1 MLEINNSLSKL
12 YQSRKQ
18 SYQDREL
25 EYDSIHRNEL
35 SSNRKITK
43 DKNSNNK
50 NIYSG
55 FAFSMGLKSLK
66 VNIIH
71 EHRPIN
77 KNRSFCRRKSK
88 NNRSTIIKK
97 DKYLEVKHSKTNSQ
111 AFLEAASSKSKK
123 IFRSDVKLLSIDI
136 QRISIN
142 SAKSIR
148 SLFNNEESLK
158 EIIQI
163 YKNYDDQCESKI
175 IKKLKEVEDCSIL
188 QYGIKP
194 STKEISYS
202 YCLTCDS
209 SLINPICAS
218 CLLHCHNNHYIKK
231 NYLSGKIICS
241 CGVKSHIISNE
252 DDSNYKNNFNDC
264 LCNEWAK
271 TSKINIYFVN
281 NNPKDSLCFLCYN
294 FCLTGKNDY
303 TPAFFELKEGEDFP
317 KCCCSNK
324 KIHNEKRLFLNSLDK
339 MTLRYKKYD
348 GFNFLYPTQI
358 INLLINS
365 KKSFKHNFHDFYEL
379 FYSIKN
385 NTFINSSI
393 HYSLSKVDFY
403 YTNSFLTMKIFL
415 NIISFNNHD
424 NMIYYSEEVEKY
436 FSFEIIQNLINN
448 LSKCKL
454 KEDSI
459 WVLSHKYLTLFRKIY
474 IGNKTQ
480 IFDKYKLEDL
490 DNFSSCQRFS
500 LFFHE
505 EKQIA
510 HFQPIIEFLIHYL
523 QRINRKGFT
532 SVEAIPCF
540 GEIIRI
546 LKKLSYFN
554 LLPNGDIIRILQEI
568 DKFFVNLNILR
579 NYTKRFEK
587 KGVTI
592 KVVYT
597 KNYLGGEKRSNC
609 NNSEVYDK
617 KEFSSMDSDN
627 EINEKSLPEN
637 AIEVISFNEELPLYY
652 TIIKM
657 IRVFYLTYNDRLVH
671 NILVDHIKFKNDD
684 NFFHYDKI
692 SFGYMKNDFGRELFK
707 VTIKIL
713 YTIDKY
719 NKITEKNNSMYQKI
733 IFHGRKLLEYS
744 IIKKD
749 SYLISLIRT
758 FINGDFYENKINA
771 LLQDKKHHH
780 HNNNKKNIKEFNS
793 ELNLFIQEK
802 NNLDKYN
809 QQFLNFE
816 INKEELIKNYDKS
829 LDKIL
834 NGKFKERKIVG
845 FSEDVMI
852 SILKS
857 KYFFTISKIYRI
869 LDYYYEIISDKNF
882 NNKKATLLAYTKE
895 NRFKDDELI
904 NKLTPKIIFFYNN
917 FIFHSSENCL
927 LILSHYIFNDLT
939 KIPIKFCVDN
949 FILFHSCL
957 ENISK
962 NNYIEN
968 ILNNSEHYLNNLYNY
983 LEYLYG
989 KKCRKINDC
998 LLIFL
1003 KCFYIIAMNIKNAD
1017 YENLVKD
1024 IKRILIEIN
1033 TLFNIAN
1040 NYFKYNEEGLSDI
1053 LKKMQKDENDDESRD
1068 FNDIENGLNICI
1080 NENMDINYINKTNER
1095 IQLNLDNLEQCLII
1109 DLKLI
1114 NDFFDFSLCEQK
1126 EALIK
1131 IIDINKVIY
1140 CLKFQNINHLAL
1152 RTQLIRYARK
1162 ILIDMNY
1169 NKESKLIYVNSI
1181 INNEDNLKILKISP
1195 LINNF
1200 KYPTKLLSYSK
1211 DFWNLSI
1218 KSYVNNYIYQS
1229 NSRIGE
1235 DLFEEKNS
1243 IKEEEEESQTFNSS
1257 NNLKKVE
1264 DKKNKNTINF
1274 KNSNLKDNEDKTDE
1288 EDMYKELKTLKNS
1301 FIKKKSNNMKN
1312 ESIKCFDSVVYDLL
1326 INELNSVNDIL
1337 SDINTSSTD
1346 EMKTLGEYFQSG
1358 LLIPIIFFFKK
1369 TLSLAHNLTGEELV
1383 KLYELTVQTIT
1394 LKITISEYK
1403 YNFWDD
1409 KDNDYEG
1416 NFEHDLFCTHMLNT
1430 KNHILINGKYFID
1443 GEIIKISN
1451 NILKTLKSKNFSCFD
1466 YTLLYNIVEKHLF
1479 CLISEYNQNSIG
1491 ELFSEKEEDINL
1503 QFLNNPFSILNNNYS
1518 EVKEKYYKIYLLYKN
1533 NKDLIANEEN
1543 NSSLFNILHEICIE
1557 YETNFR
1563 NLLIFTL
1570 ISITVKQNG
1579 NTDNDDLNDPISLY
1593 FFLYKL
1599 LSLQTSKTQ
1608 LEIMNLLGNNEN
1620 ENLGFLLTYSENLLK
1635 RIILIFINEFNP
1647 RDKFYDDNFI
1657 VSMNL
1662 IKIFK
1667 FLCEEHNNFFQ
1678 MRLINVLNYQYKR
1691 IIPFFKK
1698 ENKSFKEYQNQYASS
1713 VIYNFNFCLN
1723 FNDKEKVK
1731 TINFFDFFLFVLLK
1745 ISLIARWNELKGLN
1759 KINSLKK
1766 QLNMCSH
1773 DENENIYDLFS
1784 SIIEMLNEIIQ
1795 GNKEENLKRLGNPFY
1810 KDDDNSSSDEDDE
1823 YKDLISMEFNQLN
1836 GGKDIEDMKFETS
1849 EKYILKK
1856 RMYQKLRIEKD
1867 PFTCFLRGMIE
1878 FIFIDS
1884 NNSQILYQLRND
1896 LMLFF
1901 TSILEEKNCNEEVQ
1915 KLIMKYLNIHRIF
1928 SSISIILK
1936 NYFLIN
1942 VPQDS
1947 LPNDFFPTKT
1957 QKNGNTTSLSFEHH
1971 FSQKNSTMDINKS
1984 RNNTVNNVQTN
1995 SKTDNSNQMNNII
2008 LREKLIFDHRL
2019 LNYYYEHYYSNKE
2032 FFISNEFQLANAFYK
2047 YIKLIS
2053 ALGKSE
2059 EIKTIIEEANTT
2071 PISTAIKK
2079 FASNI
2084 MDIKKGD
2091 AKIYNNKK
2099 INNQI
2104 RLSRSLRN
2112 IKPLKIEKLKNKQ
2125 KTMRIY
2131 KSIQLDKTNA
2141 QMLNKFKKK
2150 SFMSTIYTNKNI
2162 VKRLGLDEIEPKTP
2176 KNGNSRNYNLFK
2188 RRNFEN
2194 SDSSERVLGVDKKES
2209 ESTIQKLKSLKSK
2222 LINEE
2227 TKTKSN
2233 ENNFYNKYNLKNKN
2247 KDVGTESK
2255 KNIELELKLNSK
2267 INTNKGTF
2275 NTDSQ
2280 PGQRRR
2286 FSTLFRLREKKVE
2299 KYSLINNNAKEYC
2312 DKDYIERFYIIKFFE
2327 SITSTVEVRNE
2338 DHTNQTVIFTHL
2350 PEMIYLSTGTKSEF
2364 EQNVNRSSETSK
2376 KNDLIRHL
2384 GYFQKEI
2391 EYYKKDFSTLSY
2403 WVSKVDFL
2411 YVKWASYLYALLLNL
2426 LALFTIIGDNKLSAT
2441 NNDSY
2446 NIIKS
2451 RRNDRVGIQQRIDNS
2466 INKWHKIYE
2475 IINYIYLI
2483 LNALLIYIWI
2493 YFRSPLYYEMDKI
2506 KYFEENIHKKTL
2518 NICNK
2523 LYIFIIMTIWNR
2535 NYISSLIYG
2544 LVISILCSILE
2555 KGELILPFLLLSIVD
2570 LNVTLKNVILSIK
2583 LRHKEFTRAMF
2594 LAFIFMYAMSNLA
2607 FFFYNSDYIEE
2618 LDYYDDNYCK
2628 SLKFCVLNTIDNGLR
2643 ARGGIGDSG
2652 KRISFMKHKSHY
2664 IERLFL
2670 DDIFFL
2676 LVVIILIDLVFG
2688 IIIGEF
2694 DALRGEEQKH
2704 ETDRLYHCFIC
2715 HVNKNTLEKNR
2726 QNFYVHV
2733 SKIHNM
2739 WNYVSYMIFVKLSNL
2754 HDLNS
2759 INSYVRNKI
2768 ENKDISWLPS
2778 YKDLIKSDDEN
2789 NGKDEYLDNEDFKVE
2804 EENLNNYYIAKPT

>member
-1 MLEINNSLSKL
+1 MIDINSSLLKL
-12 YQSRKQ
+12 AKSRKQ
-18 SYQDREL
+18 SYQDKES
-25 EYDSIHRNEL
+25 EYDLNHKNESL
-35 SSNRKITK
+35 TNSKIIK
-43 DKNSNNK
+43 EKSSNNK
-50 NIYSG
+50 TVYSG
-55 FAFSMGLKSLK
+55 FAFSMGLKNLK
-66 VNIIH
+66 QNNAH
-71 EHRPIN
+71 DHKPIN

-97 DKYLEVKHSKTNSQ
+97 ERHLEVKHSKTNSK
-111 AFLEAASSKSKK
+111 AFLETTASKAKR
-123 IFRSDVKLLSIDI
+123 IFRSDAKLMSIDI
-136 QRISIN
+136 QKGSIN
-142 SAKSIR
+142 SIKSMK

-163 YKNYDDQCESKI
+163 YKKYDDQYESKI

-188 QYGIKP
+188 KYGIKP
-194 STKEISYS
+194 STREISYS

-209 SLINPICAS
+209 GLVNPICSS
-218 CLLHCHNNHYIKK
+218 CLLHCHNNHFIKK

-252 DDSNYKNNFNDC
+252 DVSNYNNNFNDC
-264 LCNEWAK
+264 FCNEWGK
-271 TSKINIYFVN
+271 TSKLNIYFVSSN
-281 NNPKDSLCFLCYN
+281 QKESLCALCYN
-294 FCLTGKNDY
+294 FCATGKNEY
-303 TPAFFELKEGEDFP
+303 SPVFFQIKEGEDFP
-317 KCCCSNK
+317 KCSCTNQ
-324 KIHNEKRLFLNSLDK
+324 KIHNEKRLFLNALDK
-339 MTLRYKKYD
+339 MTLKYKKYD
-348 GFNFLYPTQI
+348 GFNLLFPTQI
-358 INLLINS
+358 LNLLMNS
-365 KKSFKHNFHDFYEL
+365 KKSFKHNFNDFYEL
-379 FYSIKN
+379 FNALKN
-385 NTFINSSI
+385 NNFNNSSI

-403 YTNSFLTMKIFL
+403 YTNCFLTMKIFL
-415 NIISFNNHD
+415 NIISFNSYENLS
-424 NMIYYSEEVEKY
+424 YYSEEVEKY

-448 LSKCKL
+448 LNNCNL

-480 IFDKYKLEDL
+480 KFAKYKLEDL
-490 DNFSSCQRFS
+490 DNFSSSQRFS

-505 EKQIA
+505 ENQT
-510 HFQPIIEFLIHYL
+510 HEFQPIITFLIHYL
-523 QRINRKGFT
+523 QKINRKGFT
-532 SVEAIPCF
+532 SVEVIPCF

-546 LKKLSYFN
+546 LKKLSYFY
-554 LLPNGDIIRILQEI
+554 LLSNGDIIRILQELG
-568 DKFFVNLNILR
+568 KFFVNLVILR

-587 KGVTI
+587 KGVTV
-592 KVVYT
+592 KVLFA
-597 KNYLGGEKRSNC
+597 KNCFGGEKS
-609 NNSEVYDK
+609 NNSDMNDK
-617 KEFSSMDSDN
+617 KEFSSLDSDN
-627 EINEKSLPEN
+627 EINEKSIGEN
-637 AIEVISFNEELPLYY
+637 AIEVISFDEEMPLYY

-657 IRVFYLTYNDRLVH
+657 IRVFYLTYNDRLVQ
-671 NILVDHIKFKNDD
+671 NIIVNNIKYKNDE
-684 NFFHYDKI
+684 NFFNNDKI

-719 NKITEKNNSMYQKI
+719 NKITEKNNSIYQKI

-749 SYLISLIRT
+749 SYLVSLIRT
-758 FINGDFYENKINA
+758 LINGDFYENKFNVFPNH
-771 LLQDKKHHH
+771 KKKNEH
-780 HNNNKKNIKEFNS
+780 HNNNKDNNENNN

-802 NNLDKYN
+802 ENLDKYN

-816 INKEELIKNYDKS
+816 INKEELIKNYEKS
-829 LDKIL
+829 LDNIL
-834 NGKFKERKIVG
+834 NDKFKERKIVG
-845 FSEDVMI
+845 FSEDVII
-852 SILKS
+852 SIIKS

-869 LDYYYEIISDKNF
+869 LEYYYEIIRDENF
-882 NNKKATLLAYTKE
+882 NNKKATLLVYTKE

-917 FIFHSSENCL
+917 FIFRSSENCL
-927 LILSHYIFNDLT
+927 LLLSHYIFNDLT
-939 KIPIKFCVDN
+939 KIPIKFCTDN

-983 LEYLYG
+983 LHYLYE
-989 KKCRKINDC
+989 KKCKKINDC

-1003 KCFYIIAMNIKNAD
+1003 KCFYKIALNIKTAD
-1017 YENLVKD
+1017 YENLIKD

-1033 TLFNIAN
+1033 TLFNIAY
-1040 NYFKYNEEGLSDI
+1040 NYFKYNEEGVSDI
-1053 LKKMQKDENDDESRD
+1053 LKKMQKDENEDESRE
-1068 FNDIENGLNICI
+1068 FNEIENGKNNGFNDNI
-1080 NENMDINYINKTNER
+1080 DINNINKTNEKMQ
-1095 IQLNLDNLEQCLII
+1095 INLDILEQCLII

-1114 NDFFDFSLCEQK
+1114 NDFFDFSLYEQK
-1126 EALIK
+1126 EEIIKLI
-1131 IIDINKVIY
+1131 DVNKVIY
-1140 CLKFQNINHLAL
+1140 CLKFQNISHLAL

-1169 NKESKLIYVNSI
+1169 NQDSNLIYVNSI

-1218 KSYVNNYIYQS
+1218 KSKVNNYIYQS
-1229 NSRIGE
+1229 NSRIAE
-1235 DLFEEKNS
+1235 DILEEKNS
-1243 IKEEEEESQTFNSS
+1243 MKEEEESQTVNSS
-1257 NNLKKVE
+1257 NNLKKYE
-1264 DKKNKNTINF
+1264 ERKSKNTLNLR
-1274 KNSNLKDNEDKTDE
+1274 NLNLKENEDKVDDE
-1288 EDMYKELKTLKNS
+1288 ELYKELKTLKNS
-1301 FIKKKSNNMKN
+1301 FIQKKNNNMKSEN
-1312 ESIKCFDSVVYDLL
+1312 IKCFDSVVYDLL

-1337 SDINTSSTD
+1337 SDINTSSND
-1346 EMKTLGEYFQSG
+1346 EMQTLGEYFQSG

-1369 TLSLAHNLTGEELV
+1369 TLALAHNLTGEELV
-1383 KLYELTVQTIT
+1383 KLYELVVQTIT

-1403 YNFWDD
+1403 YNFWDN
-1409 KDNDYEG
+1409 DNNNYG
-1416 NFEHDLFCTHMLNT
+1416 SNFEDDLFCTHMINSQ
-1430 KNHILINGKYFID
+1430 NDILINGKYFID

-1479 CLISEYNQNSIG
+1479 CLISEYSQNSIG

-1503 QFLNNPFSILNNNYS
+1503 QFLNNPFPILNNNYS
-1518 EVKEKYYKIYLLYKN
+1518 EVNEKYYKIYLLYKN

-1543 NSSLFNILHEICIE
+1543 ISSFFNILPEICIE

-1570 ISITVKQNG
+1570 ISITIKQNM
-1579 NTDNDDLNDPISLY
+1579 NTDDNNDLNDPISLY

-1620 ENLGFLLTYSENLLK
+1620 ENLGFMLTYSQNLLK
-1635 RIILIFINEFNP
+1635 RIILIFIDEFNP
-1647 RDKFYDDNFI
+1647 RDKYYDDNFI
-1657 VSMNL
+1657 VAINL

-1691 IIPFFKK
+1691 IVPFFNK
-1698 ENKSFKEYQNQYASS
+1698 ENKSFKEYQNQYANS
-1713 VIYNFNFCLN
+1713 VIYNFNFGLN

-1731 TINFFDFFLFVLLK
+1731 TIYFFDFFLFVLLK
-1745 ISLIARWNELKGLN
+1745 ISLISRWNELKGLS
-1759 KINSLKK
+1759 KLNSLKK
-1766 QLNMCSH
+1766 QLYISSH

-1784 SIIEMLNEIIQ
+1784 SIIEMLNEMIQ

-1810 KDDDNSSSDEDDE
+1810 KDNDNNSSDEDDE
-1823 YKDLISMEFNQLN
+1823 YKDLISKEVNLIN
-1836 GGKDIEDMKFETS
+1836 GNKDIEDIKFETS

-1856 RMYQKLRIEKD
+1856 RIYQKLRIEKD

-1884 NNSQILYQLRND
+1884 NNSQTLYQLRND

-1915 KLIMKYLNIHRIF
+1915 KLIMKYLNTHRLF
-1928 SSISIILK
+1928 SSISIIFK
-1936 NYFLIN
+1936 NYFLAN
-1942 VPQDS
+1942 VPQELLS
-1947 LPNDFFPTKT
+1947 SDFFPTKI
-1957 QKNGNTTSLSFEHH
+1957 QKNGNTTSLSFDNYLT
-1971 FSQKNSTMDINKS
+1971 QKNSTMEYNKS

-1995 SKTDNSNQMNNII
+1995 NKDDSTNRINNII

-2019 LNYYYEHYYSNKE
+2019 LNYYYEHYYSNKD

-2053 ALGKSE
+2053 ALGKNE
-2059 EIKTIIEEANTT
+2059 EIRTIIEDVNIT

-2091 AKIYNNKK
+2091 SKSFNNKK

-2104 RLSRSLRN
+2104 KLSKSLRN
-2112 IKPLKIEKLKNKQ
+2112 IKSLKIENIKSRK
-2125 KTMRIY
+2125 
-2131 KSIQLDKTNA
+2131 KSIKANKSFK
-2141 QMLNKFKKK
+2141 LNKLTNIQMINKIKKK
-2150 SFMSTIYTNKNI
+2150 SFMSTIYTNKNL
-2162 VKRLGLDEIEPKTP
+2162 VKRLGLEDGYEPKTP
-2176 KNGNSRNYNLFK
+2176 RNGNTRNNNLFK
-2188 RRNFEN
+2188 SRNFEN
-2194 SDSSERVLGVDKKES
+2194 SDSSERVLGFEKKES
-2209 ESTIQKLKSLKSK
+2209 ESTVQKLESVKSK
-2222 LINEE
+2222 AINED
-2227 TKTKSN
+2227 TKNQSN
-2233 ENNFYNKYNLKNKN
+2233 ENIAINKYNLKNKTN
-2247 KDVGTESK
+2247 DEGTESK
-2255 KNIELELKLNSK
+2255 NNKEFNMNLNS
-2267 INTNKGTF
+2267 NENKGTI
-2275 NTDSQ
+2275 NLDIHQ
-2280 PGQRRR
+2280 GQRRR

-2312 DKDYIERFYIIKFFE
+2312 DKEYIERFYIIKFFE

-2350 PEMIYLSTGTKSEF
+2350 PEMIYLSNGTKSEF

-2391 EYYKKDFSTLSY
+2391 EYYKKDFSILSY

-2426 LALFTIIGDNKLSAT
+2426 LALFTIIGDNKLSIT
-2441 NNDSY
+2441 HDDSY
-2446 NIIKS
+2446 DVIKS

-2466 INKWHKIYE
+2466 INRWHKIYE
-2475 IINYIYLI
+2475 IINYIYLV

-2518 NICNK
+2518 NICDK
-2523 LYIFIIMTIWNR
+2523 LYIFIVMTLWDR

-2544 LVISILCSILE
+2544 LVISILCSIL
-2555 KGELILPFLLLSIVD
+2555 KRGELILPFLLLSIVD

-2594 LAFIFMYAMSNLA
+2594 LAFIFMYSMSNLA
-2607 FFFYNSDYIEE
+2607 FFFFNSDYIEE

-2628 SLKFCVLNTIDNGLR
+2628 SLKFCVFNAIDNGLR

-2652 KRISFMKHKSHY
+2652 KRISFMKNKSHY
-2664 IERLFL
+2664 IERLIL

-2694 DALRGEEQKH
+2694 DALRGQEQKY
-2704 ETDRLYHCFIC
+2704 ETDRLYQCFIC

-2726 QNFYVHV
+2726 QNFYIHV
-2733 SKIHNM
+2733 NKIHNM

-2768 ENKDISWLPS
+2768 DNKDISWLPS

-2789 NGKDEYLDNEDFKVE
+2789 YKEDEYLDNEDFKIE